1 MRLIVNILLIIHKYL
16 ILKFTIFKKII
27 NYN

>member
-16 ILKFTIFKKII
+16 IFDFTIFEKII